1 MTTVTEDLHHLGWG
15 EDLQAHLDALNDP
28 DLLAGRIVVEHRIRY
43 QVWTASG
50 PVWAWPPQGMRRKVT
65 SLDKP
70 GVGDWVALQPG
81 TGGDIHQIAS
91 VLPRR
96 TQLVRQ
102 AAGDHAE
109 PQLVAANLD
118 AVFVVTSMNQDF
130 NLRRIE
136 RYLSV
141 IRAGGAVP
149 VILLNKADLASP
161 GEQERYLD
169 RARAALDGVE
179 VVATSA
185 LAPDQLSALQ
195 RWLGPGKT
203 VGLVGSSG
211 VGKSSLVNALIGQEA
226 QAVGDIRARDDHGR
240 HTTTHRELLLL
251 PNDQGVLIDTPGM
264 RELQLWS
271 GAAIDEVFPDIVALL
286 DDNCQ
291 FRDCRHNGEP
301 GCAIAE
307 ALEDGSLGEDRW
319 ASYRKLKA
327 ESAVQAAKRAR
338 LAQRSRRLR
347 GQGGRPKGKKKKKR

>member
-1 MTTVTEDLHHLGWG
+1 MSSTTQDLRRLGWG
-15 EDLQAHLDALNDP
+15 DDLQAHLDALADP
-28 DLLAGRIVVEHRIRY
+28 ALTAGRVVVEHRIRY
-43 QVWTASG
+43 RVWTADG

-70 GVGDWVALQPG
+70 GVGDWVALLPG

-96 TQLVRQ
+96 TRLVRQ
-102 AAGDHAE
+102 AAGEHAE

-141 IRAGGAVP
+141 IRAGGAEP
-149 VILLNKADLASP
+149 VIVLNKADLASP
-161 GEQERYLD
+161 AERDRYLE
-169 RARAALDGVE
+169 RTRAAVEDTE

-185 LAPDQLSALQ
+185 LEPDQLSALG
-195 RWLGPGKT
+195 RWLGPGRT

-211 VGKSSLVNALIGQEA
+211 VGKSSIVNTLIGEEA
-226 QAVGDIRARDDHGR
+226 QTIGDVRARDDHGR

-251 PNDQGVLIDTPGM
+251 PEGLGVLIDTPGM

-271 GAAIDEVFPDIVALL
+271 GAAIDEVFPDIVDLL
-286 DDNCQ
+286 DDRCRY
-291 FRDCRHNGEP
+291 RDCRHNGEP
-301 GCAIAE
+301 GCAVAE
-307 ALEDGSLGEDRW
+307 ALEDGSLSAARW
-319 ASYRKLKA
+319 ESYRKLKA
-327 ESAVQAAKRAR
+327 ESAVQAAKRER
-338 LAQRSRRLR
+338 LAQRTQRLR
-347 GQGGRPKGKKKKKR
+347 GSKKKRRR